1 MRAFAQN
8 AQVTKRRPFAA
19 RFTGDFIMAKGGSK
33 TLTGILCFIFG
44 FLFAIIVEAA
54 VIGLGVYFVL
64 NANIDDIFSTV
75 GIDNTDDD
83 GNKIYINTDV
93 ESGGVEK
100 VTDLISALRDIAGK
114 GADNLTIGDF
124 EVLFPIADTGIDK
137 IYSSLADALSGYDL
151 TEDDL
156 REILDEDE
164 LKSTPISR
172 LGTFFTNSLN
182 NVEVETVLRIA
193 GMDVES
199 NDLYLSVAYGAE
211 AQVIYSADGSVA
223 VLYKDTFTL
232 SDSSAGGGA
241 ETYVRTGDNAV
252 LPEEYAGY
260 LVPRA
265 NGTEYVLYYALSDT
279 ARAQSAYVAQQ
290 ADDGSFSATQ
300 LEYSLYSADVAEISG
315 GYYYNLSGELVVLHA
330 LTIGE
335 VRGDENG
342 LMSVFDD
349 VYLTD
354 LLGGQESVDDV
365 FLSTLE
371 GITFGDLLNNKVV
384 FNDLLDR
391 ITVPQVIDVTPDDAI
406 MLYMGYSLTDVAAA
420 QGDDYNYTGT
430 LHFYEMGDDG
440 SWIETSTPTAYITVG
455 EANTV
460 ESVYYYDESGN
471 KVDYSGVSITNIN
484 SQTANIQ
491 YSIKVKDI
499 IDIDENSDKFMQKI
513 GEYYLADVGDVVDE
527 LVLSDFLGNIDPED
541 SLMVYMVYGV
551 NGVEAVTDE
560 TLGYSYT
567 ATYNLAD
574 GTTAEAYIVT
584 EYVYDETTGARS
596 EVITEVYY
604 YAAGDDG
611 TSVKTE
617 CGTHINDVNAR
628 VDGLMNDLTLDE
640 IMEISSDNTILDA
653 LRDSTINS
661 LAGDVNSLS
670 IQQLFA
676 DDIYVTQE
684 GETKVSAVLYKVV
697 EDENAVTDST
707 TQIAFDSA
715 YLYYAKTTEGDI
727 VLAGSDG
734 HFDTFA
740 EMAGVTYYT
749 YGAPVGVWSLLLYN
763 NDGYEEVYTVNNV
776 AEMQLNVMKN
786 IQNCTL
792 FRFYEMGVIGDG
804 TATEADPTYKTLL
817 TDTGNGEQIGDLT
830 IEGFLEHFGSLPQGG
845 TGN

>member
-211 AQVIYSADGSVA
+211 AQVIYSADGSA
-223 VLYKDTFTL
+223 TVLYKDTFTL
-232 SDSSAGGGA
+232 SDSSAEGGA

-252 LPEEYAGY
+252 LPEEYVEY

-335 VRGDENG
+335 VREDENG

-371 GITFGDLLNNKVV
+371 GITFGDLLNSKVV

-406 MLYMGYSLTDVAAA
+406 VLYMGYSLTDVAAA

-460 ESVYYYDESGN
+460 ESVYYYDDEGN

-513 GEYYLADVGDVVDE
+513 GEYYIADVGDVVDE
-527 LVLSDFLGNIDPED
+527 LVLADFLGNISPDD

-628 VDGLMNDLTLDE
+628 VDGLMDDLTLGE

-697 EDENAVTDST
+697 EDEGDVTDST

-740 EMAGVTYYT
+740 EMSGVTYYT
-749 YGAPVGVWSLLLYN
+749 YGATVGVWSLLLYN
-763 NDGYEEVYTVNNV
+763 SNGCEEVYTVNNV
-776 AEMQLNVMKN
+776 AEMQLNVMNN
-786 IQNCTL
+786 IKNCTL
-792 FRFYEMGVIGDG
+792 FRFYEMGVIGNG
-804 TATEADPTYKTLL
+804 TATEADPTYKTLR

-830 IEGFLEHFGSLPQGG
+830 IEGFLEYYGSLPQGG

>member
-1 MRAFAQN
+1 M
-8 AQVTKRRPFAA
+8 
-19 RFTGDFIMAKGGSK
+19 
-33 TLTGILCFIFG
+33 
-44 FLFAIIVEAA
+44 
-54 VIGLGVYFVL
+54 
-64 NANIDDIFSTV
+64 
-75 GIDNTDDD
+75 
-83 GNKIYINTDV
+83 
-93 ESGGVEK
+93 
-100 VTDLISALRDIAGK
+100 
-114 GADNLTIGDF
+114 
-124 EVLFPIADTGIDK
+124 
-137 IYSSLADALSGYDL
+137 
-151 TEDDL
+151 
-156 REILDEDE
+156 
-164 LKSTPISR
+164 
-172 LGTFFTNSLN
+172 
-182 NVEVETVLRIA
+182 
-193 GMDVES
+193 
-199 NDLYLSVAYGAE
+199 
-211 AQVIYSADGSVA
+211 
-223 VLYKDTFTL
+223 
-232 SDSSAGGGA
+232 
-241 ETYVRTGDNAV
+241 
-252 LPEEYAGY
+252 
-260 LVPRA
+260 
-265 NGTEYVLYYALSDT
+265 
-279 ARAQSAYVAQQ
+279 
-290 ADDGSFSATQ
+290 
-300 LEYSLYSADVAEISG
+300 AEISG

-460 ESVYYYDESGN
+460 ESVYYYDDEGN

-513 GEYYLADVGDVVDE
+513 GEYYIADVGDVVDE
-527 LVLSDFLGNIDPED
+527 LVLADFLGNISPDD

-611 TSVKTE
+611 TPVKTE

-628 VDGLMNDLTLDE
+628 VDGLMDDLTLDE
-640 IMEISSDNTILDA
+640 IMEIRSDNTILDA

-684 GETKVSAVLYKVV
+684 GETKVSAVLYEVV
-697 EDENAVTDST
+697 EDEGDVTDST

-749 YGAPVGVWSLLLYN
+749 YGATVGVWSLLLYN
-763 NDGYEEVYTVNNV
+763 SNGCEEVYTVNNV

-817 TDTGNGEQIGDLT
+817 TYTGNGEQIGDLT